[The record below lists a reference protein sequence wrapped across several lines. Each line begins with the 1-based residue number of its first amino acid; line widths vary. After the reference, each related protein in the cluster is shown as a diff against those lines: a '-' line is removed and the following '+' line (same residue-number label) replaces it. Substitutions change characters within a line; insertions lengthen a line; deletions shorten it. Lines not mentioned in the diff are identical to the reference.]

1 MREAFDAELA
11 RFRDQLAALAK
22 DTKDAMTRATTALL
36 DNSLAEA
43 AGVVGDDDELVGLHH
58 RIDQQAL
65 VLLARQQPV
74 AGDLR
79 TIMAGLRMSA
89 DLKRMAT
96 LARHIAELVTRRH
109 PRPVVPSEVRQTVVA
124 MGAVAV
130 RLAGAAQDAVT
141 TENVDA
147 ATALERADDVM
158 DDLLTS
164 LYRTLVVDHRWDV
177 ETAMDLTLLGRY
189 YERFADHAVS
199 VAKRVAFAAGTRRP
213 EAAPS
218 S

>member
-11 RFRDQLAALAK
+11 RYRDQLADLAK
-22 DTKDAMTRATTALL
+22 GTKDAMTRATTALL
-36 DNSLAEA
+36 DNSLADA
-43 AGVVGDDDELVGLHH
+43 AGVLGDDDQLVDLHH
-58 RIDQQAL
+58 QIDQQAL

-74 AGDLR
+74 ASDLR

-96 LARHIAELVTRRH
+96 LARHIAELVMRRH
-109 PRPVVPSEVRQTVVA
+109 PRPVVPSAVRQTVVA
-124 MGAVAV
+124 MGAVAA
-130 RLAGAAQDAVT
+130 RLAGAAQEAVT
-141 TENVDA
+141 TENADA
-147 ATALERADDVM
+147 ATALEHADDVM

-164 LYRTLVVDHRWDV
+164 LYRTLLADHRWDV
-177 ETAMDLTLLGRY
+177 ETAMNLTLLGRY

-213 EAAPS
+213 EAAS
-218 S
+218 SS